1 MDIKN
6 YNLTAT
12 DKHELLKLVEDAI
25 SKSEL
30 KKGHIMLDKLEK
42 IKTKL
47 EGQLNEISF
56 NY

>member
-1 MDIKN
+1 MLN

-12 DKHELLKLVEDAI
+12 DKHELLKLVEDSI

-30 KKGHIMLDKLEK
+30 KKGHMMLDKLEK